1 MEINELFRASK
12 RESAVDVVVNNL
24 KQLLMEGKLR
34 PGDRLPNELE
44 ISEGMGVSRG
54 SVREAMK
61 ILSAFGLIDI
71 RVGNGTFVSETPGNK
86 LMDSLLFSFFVNNPD
101 IQNLYELRQIIEIDI
116 LELTLKHYDKNE
128 KERRALKKNLQALEE
143 MMTKDPSPEMLQEND
158 ITFHRL
164 LGSCAQNILMEQIY
178 KIVIDF
184 MEPSILITHKN
195 QKGEIV
201 YQVHKGIMD
210 VIERQDYD
218 RINEVIT
225 ASVDTWSTLQNS

>member
-143 MMTKDPSPEMLQEND
+143 
-158 ITFHRL
+158 I
-164 LGSCAQNILMEQIY
+164 
-178 KIVIDF
+178 
-184 MEPSILITHKN
+184 
-195 QKGEIV
+195 
-201 YQVHKGIMD
+201 
-210 VIERQDYD
+210 
-218 RINEVIT
+218 
-225 ASVDTWSTLQNS
+225 